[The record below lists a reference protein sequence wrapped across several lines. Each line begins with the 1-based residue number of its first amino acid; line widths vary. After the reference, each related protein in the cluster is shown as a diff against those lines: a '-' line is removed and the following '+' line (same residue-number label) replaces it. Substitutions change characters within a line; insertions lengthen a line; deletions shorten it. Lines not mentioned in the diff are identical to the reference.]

1 LFTRFILNGKA
12 YEKTREDVEKDMAGV
27 QPEVPRRYY
36 VVINGKKYPPK
47 QVLAKVLDLG
57 RIEYTTM
64 AAGSILQRLGF
75 KLQRTE

>member
-1 LFTRFILNGKA
+1 MRFILNGKA
-12 YEKTREDVEKDMAGV
+12 YEKTGEDFERAMADV

-57 RIEYTTM
+57 RIEFTTM
-64 AAGSILQRLGF
+64 AAGNILKRLGF